1 MHGCLHWYRNVEPDS
16 KVAQTSASVKGLVYS
31 SAELNGYV
39 PALKRLAHPCSHT
52 GVSKNIQK
60 AFQHSCFPHHEK
72 NKGIESF
79 ARIRN

>member
-1 MHGCLHWYRNVEPDS
+1 MHGCLHWYRNIKSDS
-16 KVAQTSASVKGLVYS
+16 KVAQASASMKGLVDS

-39 PALKRLAHPCSHT
+39 PALEGLAHPCSHT

-72 NKGIESF
+72 YKGIQSF
-79 ARIRN
+79 ARIPN

>member
-1 MHGCLHWYRNVEPDS
+1 MHGCLHWHRNVEPDP
-16 KVAQTSASVKGLVYS
+16 KVAQASVSMKGLVYI
-31 SAELNGYV
+31 SAEFNGYV
-39 PALKRLAHPCSHT
+39 PALKGLAHPCSQT
-52 GVSKNIQK
+52 GVSKHIQK